1 MKFRICA
8 ALTLSLIL
16 SACATSG
23 GRRQIIH
30 VHTNSPGAKV
40 YQDGELL
47 GQAPL
52 LAEIPRKSS
61 LQLTAENGKSK
72 TEAELD
78 GQYRWGRSFAGNL
91 GFLSWAPIGWATDL
105 LTGAAW
111 EYADDVTLDF
121 PASQQG
127 RYQPPVLIAVAPP
140 LAAHPNIADEV
151 GRLIS
156 ADLSGKQTWATVLS
170 YNQSLP
176 VFNDHDMDNDGQG
189 DKADRYEA
197 AYRLKASKIYLGT
210 VDISS
215 DPQKVLVKGELQ
227 DVLNPADSK
236 SMDFAFDKSLTP
248 SIYDVGWA
256 DRNSEV
262 VNLLPNSIFIIPASG
277 RTSLTINEQNV
288 QAEEVSS
295 EGFIEKTTQ
304 YLAAISLK
312 NFLPPSKRQEWRYH
326 FRLTPSLSFSY
337 AREQFNEIPSLKDV
351 QFKRFH
357 TDVGWGPSFNY
368 GNNRYNLY
376 LNIFPTLAYD
386 TISTEWQGRGY
397 REDSLGVTVGL
408 ELGAMIFIKERWSVQ
423 IFSRSASVPEG
434 MWSNIISDVTNTP
447 TTVDSASFVAAGIA
461 LGYTFPNKDLPF

>member
-23 GRRQIIH
+23 GRRQIIQIRS
-30 VHTNSPGAKV
+30 NSPGAKV
-40 YQDGELL
+40 FLDDQLL

-61 LQLTAENGKSK
+61 LQLNAVDGKSK
-72 TEAELD
+72 ASTELD
-78 GQYRWGRSFAGNL
+78 GHYRWGRSFAGNL
-91 GFLSWAPIGWATDL
+91 GFLSWAPVGWATDL

-111 EYADDVTLDF
+111 EYQDDVNLDF
-121 PASQQG
+121 SESQQG
-127 RYQPPVLIAVAPP
+127 NYQPAVFIAIAPP
-140 LAAHPNIADEV
+140 IATHPNIADEV

-156 ADLSGKQTWATVLS
+156 ADLSTKQTSTTVLP
-170 YNQSLP
+170 YNQTLS
-176 VFNDHDMDNDGQG
+176 VFNDHDMDNDDQG
-189 DKADRYEA
+189 VKSDRYEA
-197 AYRLKASKIYLGT
+197 AYHLKASKIYLGT

-215 DPQKVLVKGELQ
+215 DSQNVLVKGQLQ
-227 DVLNPADSK
+227 DVLNPAESK

-248 SIYDVGWA
+248 SIYEVGWT
-256 DRNSEV
+256 DRSSEV
-262 VNLLPNSIFIIPASG
+262 ISLLPNSIFIIPASG

-288 QAEEVSS
+288 SAEEVSS
-295 EGFIEKTTQ
+295 EGFVEKTTQ

-312 NFLPPSKRQEWRYH
+312 NFLPPSKRKEWRYH

-337 AREQFNEIPSLKDV
+337 AREQFNDIPALKDV

-357 TDVGWGPSFNY
+357 TDAGWGPSFNY

-376 LNIFPTLAYD
+376 LNIFPTVGYD
-386 TISTEWQGRGY
+386 SITTEKQGRDY

-408 ELGAMIFIKERWSVQ
+408 EVGAMLFFKERWSIQV
-423 IFSRSASVPEG
+423 FSRSATVPEG

-447 TTVDSASFVAAGIA
+447 TTVDSAAFVAAGFA